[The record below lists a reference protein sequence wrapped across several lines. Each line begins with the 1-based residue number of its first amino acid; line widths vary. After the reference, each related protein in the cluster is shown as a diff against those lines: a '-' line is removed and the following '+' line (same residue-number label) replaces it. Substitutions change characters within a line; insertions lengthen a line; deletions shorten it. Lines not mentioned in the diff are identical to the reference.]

1 MLQKKAEEQIN
12 RLLEKINYNDPK
24 ILSAYPIE
32 NYISE
37 LEKYPKT
44 AHYRFISKRVK
55 SICQNIITLSNQE
68 ILELYHMLLLSKLIK
83 ASIKIDRISKYPQK
97 IQTLIKRDFEKILN
111 RISRYNTCTG
121 HYLYEN
127 DKFYKDLAIS
137 QVKMIPLGAEK
148 VSIGRLSRVFPFK
161 GGIKQFLLGSKIIL
175 LDMKGFEPV
184 FHIHMDTKDTDLLK
198 EFNPK
203 GWYNFYLLLA
213 ELLKMDKSIKG
224 ATGTSWFFDPA
235 LKNISPELNYLREI
249 ALQCGAHIFYM
260 DQNESAISKA
270 TFMSKKRLEMYK
282 NGSYTPTNYITV
294 IPREKLLKWA
304 SRNN

>member
-1 MLQKKAEEQIN
+1 MLNKKAKEQAQRISKIIN
-12 RLLEKINYNDPK
+12 DRNSK
-24 ILSAYPIE
+24 ILSTFLID

-44 AHYRFISKRVK
+44 AHYRFRSKAVIN
-55 SICQNIITLSNQE
+55 ICQDIVLQSNQT
-68 ILELYHMLLLSKLIK
+68 ILELYHMLLLSKLIIK
-83 ASIKIDRISKYPQK
+83 SSESDKVTKYPEKIRNLIERDLSKIIHKIDRYSK
-97 IQTLIKRDFEKILN
+97 
-111 RISRYNTCTG
+111 CTG

-127 DKFYKDLAIS
+127 DKFYKDLAIC

-161 GGIKQFLLGSKIIL
+161 GGIKQFLLGAKIVSFN
-175 LDMKGFEPV
+175 MKGFEPV

-198 EFNPK
+198 EFNPQ

-213 ELLKMDKSIKG
+213 ELLKMDKNIKG

-249 ALQCGAHIFYM
+249 TLQCGARIFYM
-260 DQNESAISKA
+260 DQNDSAISKA

-282 NGSYTPTNYITV
+282 NGSYIPTNYITV
-294 IPREKLLKWA
+294 IPRKKLLQWA
-304 SRNN
+304 SKNN